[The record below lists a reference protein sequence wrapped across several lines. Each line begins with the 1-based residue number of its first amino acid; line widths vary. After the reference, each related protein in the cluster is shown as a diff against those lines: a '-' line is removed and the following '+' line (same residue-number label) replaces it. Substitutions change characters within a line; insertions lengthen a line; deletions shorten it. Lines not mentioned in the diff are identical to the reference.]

1 MLCLKVSGIFW
12 VPPRETVS
20 QKLNDKTKFGLE
32 AGGSGGGGGLQYF
45 HLKQNT
51 LPAGTAFRDSEDHRT
66 TPTRHLTFEAGI
78 SPPALA
84 GLLLERN
91 ETLCPRVV
99 GSRET
104 GLSGNY

>member
-1 MLCLKVSGIFW
+1 MLKGIWDILGPSQRNCVS
-12 VPPRETVS
+12 
-20 QKLNDKTKFGLE
+20 KTQRQNE
-32 AGGSGGGGGLQYF
+32 VRARGGGKWGGGGLQYF